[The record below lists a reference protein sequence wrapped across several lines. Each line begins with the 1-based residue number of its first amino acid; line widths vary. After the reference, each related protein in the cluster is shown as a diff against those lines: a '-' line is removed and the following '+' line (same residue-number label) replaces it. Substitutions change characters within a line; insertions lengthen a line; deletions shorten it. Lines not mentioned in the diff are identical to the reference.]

1 MSIEEIVKAPVAPDN
16 ILDAII
22 SKSIQVLLK
31 KPKTLALN
39 KISKCKLASN
49 PPKWLSYDKL

>member
-1 MSIEEIVKAPVAPDN
+1 MCIEEIVKAPVAPDN

-31 KPKTLALN
+31 KPKTLAFS
-39 KISKCKLASN
+39 KISKWKLGSN
-49 PPKWLSYDKL
+49 PPKWLF